1 MWLLKQTQDAS
12 GSPVDG
18 DQRHVSPTKLRN
30 LVSEQELAEQ
40 TKRIS
45 KFYIKSQYI
54 KSDSES
60 MPGDQTQEGGGQRWP
75 LLFHSLASL
84 LPAPCSVDTASITFG
99 PDVDTSLQ
107 MLPFPSPW
115 TCALSVGHRS

>member
-18 DQRHVSPTKLRN
+18 DQRHASPTKLRKP
-30 LVSEQELAEQ
+30 VSEQELAEQ
-40 TKRIS
+40 TKRVS
-45 KFYIKSQYI
+45 RFCIKSQYLE
-54 KSDSES
+54 SDPES
-60 MPGDQTQEGGGQRWP
+60 MPEDQTQEGGAQRWP
-75 LLFHSLASL
+75 LLFHSPAIL

-99 PDVDTSLQ
+99 PDANTSLK

-115 TCALSVGHRS
+115 TCALSVRHRS